1 MELEFVARQCPSGY
15 PYCKQSFNV
24 YALQRNDPVVGGFTE
39 AEVESGNFIF
49 VGSVNATSLWT
60 PELNAMQINQANFT
74 MAVSPGAGLYIGFQ
88 DSGACVALVSVTVSY
103 AYCPEVVN
111 QGAVFKRTPAPS
123 TSQKSITVNGNCSE
137 RALAYPSSSSLVR
150 TCLSS
155 GQWLDDSKVACLC
168 SPGYELVGDSCFG
181 EANFLHWQQS

>member
-24 YALQRNDPVVGGFTE
+24 YALLRNDPVVGGITE
-39 AEVESGNFIF
+39 PEVESGNFIF

-60 PELNAMQINQANFT
+60 PELNTMQINQANFT

-111 QGAVFKRTPAPS
+111 QGAVFRRTPAPS
-123 TSQKSITVNGNCSE
+123 TRQKSITVNGNCSE
-137 RALAYPSSSSLVR
+137 RALAYPSSSSLVL